1 MRPPGCKPVGTWAT
15 ATPDMG
21 VNMSNVTTVLGASGA
36 LVASRGG
43 GGTSF
48 GVMGRGKGGV
58 LVVGAP
64 AGKPAGGIVD
74 GELAVGLDPAPVIE
88 PCAHACSAQA
98 TSNTEVPT
106 MIDTI
111 PAMTN
116 RRGSPTLPG
125 WVPADRE
132 NPRSVTWWTP
142 AQKPLSR

>member
-1 MRPPGCKPVGTWAT
+1 
-15 ATPDMG
+15 MG
-21 VNMSNVTTVLGASGA
+21 VNMSIVTTVSGTSGA

-48 GVMGRGKGGV
+48 GVVGRGMGGV

-64 AGKPAGGIVD
+64 VGKPAGGIVD
-74 GELAVGLDPAPVIE
+74 GELAVGLDPDPVIE
-88 PCAHACSAQA
+88 PCAHACSATA
-98 TSNTEVPT
+98 TGNTEVPT

-116 RRGSPTLPG
+116 RRGSLTLRG

-132 NPRSVTWWTP
+132 NRRSVTWCTP
-142 AQKPLSR
+142 AEKPPSR